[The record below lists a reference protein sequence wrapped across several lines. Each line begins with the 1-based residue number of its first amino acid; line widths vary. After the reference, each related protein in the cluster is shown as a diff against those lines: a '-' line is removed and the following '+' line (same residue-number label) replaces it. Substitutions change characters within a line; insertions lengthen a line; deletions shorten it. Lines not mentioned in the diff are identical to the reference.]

1 VYKVAAV
8 RGSQTGQRTEHV
20 SGAEIG
26 AEQAENQVSGS
37 GAASWHDKIQ
47 WSRSGWE
54 RSGDWAEMATQ
65 NPLKA
70 LN

>member
-1 VYKVAAV
+1 VAAV

-20 SGAEIG
+20 SRAEIG

-47 WSRSGWE
+47 
-54 RSGDWAEMATQ
+54 
-65 NPLKA
+65 
-70 LN
+70 

>member
-1 VYKVAAV
+1 VAAV

-20 SGAEIG
+20 RGAEIG

-47 WSRSGWE
+47 WSRSG
-54 RSGDWAEMATQ
+54 RPGTGSGAVTGLKW
-65 NPLKA
+65 PLKIHSK
-70 LN
+70 L